1 MVNCFDVIAL
11 RHDPAQATVGPT
23 PINPQIGRDFRVQR
37 ADRLGGGEWGSNPPG
52 TGSLPQPD
60 LKSGRPTGDDSLL
73 GLDFI
78 TLSPEASEFIAGV
91 RYRFATLAFAR
102 VPYRTPDHLVNLRGG
117 ICLHTRHH
125 MRIKIERNTDCRV
138 SGSLASNL
146 GTDAC
151 RKQLGRMCVAQIVES
166 FVREVQSFEEAQPAI
181 GQLSRLERLPLKVIH
196 DEGVVVASNP

>member
-1 MVNCFDVIAL
+1 M
-11 RHDPAQATVGPT
+11 
-23 PINPQIGRDFRVQR
+23 
-37 ADRLGGGEWGSNPPG
+37 
-52 TGSLPQPD
+52 
-60 LKSGRPTGDDSLL
+60 
-73 GLDFI
+73 
-78 TLSPEASEFIAGV
+78 
-91 RYRFATLAFAR
+91 FATDLLPFAFAR

-125 MRIKIERNTDCRV
+125 MRIKIERNTDYRV

-181 GQLSRLERLPLKVIH
+181 GQLSRLERLPLKVAH